1 MYVKLVTS
9 YIFVS
14 CYKVLVAMEQGET
27 LVKALE
33 EAVPKDVRGKLT
45 ASVTEILHS
54 KRETFSLGALNR
66 LGQNNVRPTT
76 TKTLAQEKLKDSD
89 NESGLKDAKMVD
101 HNRISATAFEG
112 DLKDIN
118 MTNDDKPG
126 ESIESSQGKPSQTS
140 EPVGTTT

>member
-1 MYVKLVTS
+1 MYVKLLTS

-14 CYKVLVAMEQGET
+14 CYKVLVAVEQGET

-33 EAVPKDVRGKLT
+33 EAVPEDVRGKLT

-66 LGQNNVRPTT
+66 LGWNNVRPTT

-89 NESGLKDAKMVD
+89 HESGLKDAKMVD

-140 EPVGTTT
+140 EPVGTAT